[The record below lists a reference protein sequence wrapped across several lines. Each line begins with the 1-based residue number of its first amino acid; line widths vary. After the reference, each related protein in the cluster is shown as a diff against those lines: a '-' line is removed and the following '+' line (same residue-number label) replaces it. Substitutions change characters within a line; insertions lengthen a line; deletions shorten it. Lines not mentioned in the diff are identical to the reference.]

1 MTRQNARSTKSP
13 GDVTIGR
20 GEIWWG
26 EAGSKGR
33 PFLILTR
40 DEAIPVL
47 RMVLVA
53 PITRTIR
60 QIPTEVPLGISE
72 GLPVASVAAMDGV
85 FPLPKSMLVRRM
97 GALAPERHRELCE
110 ALSAAVDCSPRLG

>member
-1 MTRQNARSTKSP
+1 
-13 GDVTIGR
+13 VTIGR

-26 EAGSKGR
+26 EADSKGR

-47 RMVLVA
+47 RTVLAA

-60 QIPTEVPLGISE
+60 HIPTEVPLGISE
-72 GLPVASVAAMDGV
+72 GLPVASAATMDAV
-85 FPLPKSMLVRRM
+85 LALPKSMLVRRM
-97 GALAPERHRELCE
+97 GALAPERRHEVCDALC
-110 ALSAAVDCSPRLG
+110 AAIDC

>member
-1 MTRQNARSTKSP
+1 
-13 GDVTIGR
+13 VTIRR
-20 GEIWWG
+20 GEIWW
-26 EAGSKGR
+26 AQADSKGR

-40 DEAIPVL
+40 DEVIPVL
-47 RMVLVA
+47 RTILVA

-60 QIPTEVPLGISE
+60 HIPTEVSLGISE
-72 GLPVASVAAMDGV
+72 GLPVASAATMDSV
-85 FPLPKSMLVRRM
+85 LALPKSMLVRRM

>member
-1 MTRQNARSTKSP
+1 M
-13 GDVTIGR
+13 TIGR

-47 RMVLVA
+47 RTVLVA

-72 GLPVASVAAMDGV
+72 GLPVASVAAMDAV

-97 GALAPERHRELCE
+97 GALAPERRHELCD
-110 ALSAAVDCSPRLG
+110 ALSAAVDC

>member
-1 MTRQNARSTKSP
+1 
-13 GDVTIGR
+13 VTIGR

-26 EAGSKGR
+26 EADPNRR

-47 RMVLVA
+47 RTVLVA

-60 QIPTEVPLGISE
+60 RIPTEIPLGISE
-72 GLPVASVAAMDGV
+72 GLPVASAAAMDNV
-85 FPLPKSMLVRRM
+85 LAIPKSMLVRRM
-97 GALAPERHRELCE
+97 GSLAPERQHELGE
-110 ALSAAVDCSPRLG
+110 ALFAAIDC

>member
-1 MTRQNARSTKSP
+1 M
-13 GDVTIGR
+13 TIGR

-26 EAGSKGR
+26 EADPKGR

-47 RMVLVA
+47 RTVLVA

-60 QIPTEVPLGISE
+60 HIPTEVPLGISE
-72 GLPVASVAAMDGV
+72 GLPVASAATMDNV
-85 FPLPKSMLVRRM
+85 FAIPKSMLVRRM
-97 GALAPERHRELCE
+97 GSLAPERQHELGE
-110 ALSAAVDCSPRLG
+110 ALFAAIDC

>member
-1 MTRQNARSTKSP
+1 M
-13 GDVTIGR
+13 TIGR

-26 EAGSKGR
+26 ETDPKGR

-47 RMVLVA
+47 RTVLVA

-60 QIPTEVPLGISE
+60 HIPTEVPLGISE
-72 GLPVASVAAMDGV
+72 GLPVASAATMDNV
-85 FPLPKSMLVRRM
+85 FAIPKSMLVRRM
-97 GALAPERHRELCE
+97 GSLAPERQHELGE
-110 ALSAAVDCSPRLG
+110 ALSAAIDC

>member
-1 MTRQNARSTKSP
+1 M
-13 GDVTIGR
+13 TIGR

-47 RMVLVA
+47 RTVLVA
-53 PITRTIR
+53 PVSRTIR
-60 QIPTEVPLGISE
+60 HIPTEVPLGISE
-72 GLPVASVAAMDGV
+72 GLPVASAATMDNV
-85 FPLPKSMLVRRM
+85 IAFPKSMLVRRM
-97 GALAPERHRELCE
+97 GSLVPERQHELGE
-110 ALSAAVDCSPRLG
+110 ALFAAIDC

>member
-1 MTRQNARSTKSP
+1 M
-13 GDVTIGR
+13 TIGR

-26 EAGSKGR
+26 EADPKGR

-47 RMVLVA
+47 RTVLVA

-60 QIPTEVPLGISE
+60 HIPTEVPLGISE
-72 GLPVASVAAMDGV
+72 GLPVASVATVDNVLAI
-85 FPLPKSMLVRRM
+85 PKSMLVRRM
-97 GALAPERHRELCE
+97 GSLAPERQHELGE
-110 ALSAAVDCSPRLG
+110 ALFAAIDC